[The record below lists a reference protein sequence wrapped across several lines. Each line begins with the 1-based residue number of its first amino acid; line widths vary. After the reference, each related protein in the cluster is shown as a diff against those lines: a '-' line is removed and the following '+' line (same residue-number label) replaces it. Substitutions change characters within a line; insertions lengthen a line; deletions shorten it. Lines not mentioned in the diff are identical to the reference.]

1 MKRLAIIVPC
11 FNEEAILWDTTKKL
25 LRWIDGFVDD
35 YFGTLSNTQIAVSF
49 PRYDTHKEM
58 AGEIETL
65 TERYWES
72 MLSRC
77 LVVGRAPKE
86 LVDIMGYNPVVEVD
100 WTNPEKQLAEIYVH
114 LSDYQELVDRNYHIA
129 KERGVWCA
137 RIPMILEEIRSFFGE
152 N

>member
-11 FNEEAILWDTTKKL
+11 FNEEAVLWDTTKKL
-25 LRWIDGFVDD
+25 LRWIDGFADD

-49 PRYDTHKEM
+49 PRCDTHKEM

-77 LVVGRAPKE
+77 LMLGRAPKE